1 MSIAAYGIGDVVS
14 KFSNSRCLV
23 RNSGMANLGIGEF
36 RDSGFK
42 KGIWDEVFQVRGIAV
57 VAKGKSVIDI

>member
-1 MSIAAYGIGDVVS
+1 
-14 KFSNSRCLV
+14 LV
-23 RNSGMANLGIGEF
+23 GKEFRNGEF

-42 KGIWDEVFQVRGIAV
+42 KGIWDEVFQVQGIAV